1 MTLLI
6 GTDFVEQRF
15 DTQYGNQ
22 ASAAGRKIEAVLPED
37 VKENT
42 ARLRQSILLLNTSK
56 DKLQGQEKEYMEQ
69 IRRAILEQRK
79 ISFGYT
85 KGRQEADG
93 SHRSVRTA
101 SPYGLVLNRGA
112 WTLVAWC
119 WLRQEIRHFRLSRM
133 SGLTVLGDRF
143 EVPADFR
150 SARVPAGG

>member
-93 SHRSVRTA
+93 SHRSVE
-101 SPYGLVLNRGA
+101 P
-112 WTLVAWC
+112 
-119 WLRQEIRHFRLSRM
+119 LRRMDLS
-133 SGLTVLGDRF
+133 
-143 EVPADFR
+143 
-150 SARVPAGG
+150 